1 MELDYLVSYDR
12 QNPTAWVTFPTPLGG
27 TSSGPLPITDA
38 AVLAKVEELHALIA
52 TTCNLARKPVAAN
65 G

>member
-27 TSSGPLPITDA
+27 TSN
-38 AVLAKVEELHALIA
+38 AL
-52 TTCNLARKPVAAN
+52 TVT
-65 G
+65 

>member
-27 TSSGPLPITDA
+27 TSSGPLP
-38 AVLAKVEELHALIA
+38 KVEELHALIA
-52 TTCNLARKPVAAN
+52 TTCNLTLR
-65 G
+65 